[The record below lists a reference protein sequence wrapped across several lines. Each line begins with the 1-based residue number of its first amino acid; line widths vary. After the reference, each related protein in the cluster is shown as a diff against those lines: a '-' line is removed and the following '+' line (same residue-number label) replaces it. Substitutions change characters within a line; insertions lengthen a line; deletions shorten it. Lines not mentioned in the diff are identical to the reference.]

1 MAAKLPAEGIA
12 CIESDGNTGITIKC
26 GRARFK
32 LPTLPA
38 DDFPTIP
45 AGDWDAQWEQDA
57 TELIA
62 MIDSVSFALSTE
74 ETRYY
79 PNGIFLHVP
88 GGSKSP
94 FAPATEG
101 NRLALVH
108 CHFSAGAVGMPAIH
122 LPRSAEP

>member
-1 MAAKLPAEGIA
+1 MIDQTVDLEDAGSNKALTFCIDAGTLASIAAKLPAEGIA

-45 AGDWDAQWEQDA
+45 ADDWDAQWEQDA

-62 MIDSVSFALSTE
+62 MIDSSSE
-74 ETRYY
+74 EHTSD
-79 PNGIFLHVP
+79 LQSLMH
-88 GGSKSP
+88 
-94 FAPATEG
+94 
-101 NRLALVH
+101 
-108 CHFSAGAVGMPAIH
+108 
-122 LPRSAEP
+122 